1 MSTKTTLSHRTE
13 SGQIATRKT
22 ARDYSHVVVLT
33 YSDEAQAERVRRAEE
48 SIVCDKARLDEYET
62 AVANEAW
69 EMRTFYG
76 DDEPVRWIATGTY
89 SGWSIR
95 TDADIERT
103 RKVLTREIRKAENY
117 LAYVLSPESR
127 TVVVSWHGSYENATK
142 KMSGRDLQWMTRE
155 GTPRVEAINGGERD

>member
-1 MSTKTTLSHRTE
+1 MSTKTTLKHRTE
-13 SGQIATRKT
+13 SGKIETRKT

-33 YSDEAQAERVRRAEE
+33 YSDEAQAERVRRAEQSVANHTE
-48 SIVCDKARLDEYET
+48 RLAQYET

-69 EMRTFYG
+69 EMKTFRN
-76 DDEPVRWIATGTY
+76 EEAPVRWIATGDY

-95 TDADIERT
+95 DDAEIERIA
-103 RKVLTREIRKAENY
+103 KMLAREIRKAEQH
-117 LAYVLSPESR
+117 LAHVLCPESR

-142 KMSGRDLQWMTRE
+142 KMAGRDLAWMTSE